1 MQSNNE
7 IYIILARTNSDMKN
21 YLFYIL
27 PIVLTASFL
36 NAQSFDKVKDYQKF
50 NGYFNFYY
58 DDETDKI
65 FLEVNELE
73 KEFLYVYSLSSGI
86 GSNDIGLDRGQLGNE
101 QVVFFRKA
109 GNKLLLIQPNLKFRA
124 LTQNELERKSVEQA
138 FAKSVLFGFTIEEES
153 KGNYL
158 IDITDFLMQDAHGVS
173 NRLKGTGQGSYSLD
187 TSKSALAFERTKAFP
202 QNTEFDVTLTF
213 KGNPE
218 GNLIT
223 SVTPNPSLVT
233 VAQHHSLIALPDDK
247 YEKRVFD
254 PRCGSYPFSY
264 YDYSTPVQ
272 EPILKRFV
280 TRHRLQKKNPGAS
293 VSEAVEPIVYY
304 LDNGTPEPVRSA
316 LLDGGKWWNQAFE
329 AIGYKDAFQLKILPD
344 DADPL
349 DVRYNVIQ
357 WVHRSTRGWSY
368 GSSITDPRTGEIIKG
383 HVSLGSLR
391 IRQDFLIAQ
400 ALMNKPFA
408 ERDDNYQPMLEMALA
423 RIRQLS
429 AHEIGH
435 TLGFA
440 HNFAASTNGR
450 ASVMD
455 YPHPQFELKD
465 GAIDFSKAYDTGIG
479 AWDKVTVAYSYA
491 DFGGAADEKEGLNAI
506 LQKAQT
512 DGLRYISDQDARPQ
526 GGAHAL
532 AHLWDNGRNASQELD
547 NVLEIRKTAINN
559 FSMDN
564 IRSGEPN
571 SALEDVFAPL
581 YFFHRYQTEAV
592 SKLVGG
598 LDYNYTVKGDGQR
611 TVYPISSATQENAL
625 KTILRTL
632 DSKEMAIPQ
641 EKLVLFPPRAI
652 GYGRTRESFNSRTG
666 VSFDA
671 LSAVETSADMTLG
684 LLLHPERA
692 SRLIL
697 QKSLDKNQIGLKQVL
712 NTVLDKTVEKH
723 HKDAYLEE
731 TQQTINFRVL
741 YHIMNLAAHTKVH
754 PQVNGIANQ
763 VLKELRTSIL
773 NGEKSTTSAEMLRRI
788 DAFFKTPASFKVI
801 PSPKIPDGSPI
812 GMNCMH

>member
-1 MQSNNE
+1 M
-7 IYIILARTNSDMKN
+7 RTVYSLV
-21 YLFYIL
+21 LFL
-27 PIVLTASFL
+27 CCSTLVFGQTFERT
-36 NAQSFDKVKDYQKF
+36 KDYQKF
-50 NGYFNFYY
+50 NGFFNFYY
-58 DDETDKI
+58 DDSSDKI
-65 FLEVNELE
+65 FLEVDELE
-73 KEFLYVYSLSSGI
+73 KEFLYVYALSSGI

-124 LTQNELERKSVEQA
+124 LTQNELEKKSVEQA
-138 FAKSVLFGFTIEEES
+138 FAKSVLHGFKIEEES
-153 KGNYL
+153 KGRYL
-158 IDITDFLMQDAHGVS
+158 IDFTDFLMRDAHGVS
-173 NRLKGTGQGSYSLD
+173 ARLKRAKQGSYSLD
-187 TSKSALAFERTKAFP
+187 LGKSALAFERTKAFP
-202 QNTEFDVTLTF
+202 KNIEFDVTLTF

-218 GNLIT
+218 GGYIR
-223 SVTPNPSLVT
+223 SVTPNPGLVT
-233 VAQHHSLIALPDDK
+233 VAQHHSLIELPDEG

-264 YDYSTPVQ
+264 YDYATPVQ

-280 TRHRLQKKNPGAS
+280 TRHKLKKKNPNAP

-316 LLDGGKWWNQAFE
+316 LLDGGKWWNEAFE

-344 DADPL
+344 NADPL

-391 IRQDFLIAQ
+391 IRQDFMIAQ
-400 ALMNKPFA
+400 ALMDKPFE

-455 YPHPQFELKD
+455 YPHPQFELD
-465 GAIDFSKAYDTGIG
+465 GNTINFSNAYDTGIG
-479 AWDKVTVAYSYA
+479 EWDKVTVAYSYT
-491 DFGGAADEKEGLNAI
+491 DFPSGTDEKEGLNTI
-506 LQKAQT
+506 LEKAQK

-532 AHLWDNGRNASQELD
+532 AHLWDNGRNASQELEK
-547 NVLEIRKTAINN
+547 VLGIRKAAINN
-559 FSMDN
+559 FSIDN
-564 IRSGEPN
+564 VRSGEPN
-571 SALEDVFAPL
+571 SVLEDVFVPL

-592 SKLVGG
+592 SKLIGG

-611 TVYPISSATQENAL
+611 TVYPISSASQENAL
-625 KTILRTL
+625 KTILKTL
-632 DSKEMAIPQ
+632 DASEIAIPK
-641 EKLVLFPPRAI
+641 EKLDLFPPRAI
-652 GYGRTRESFNSRTG
+652 GYGRSRESFKGRTG

-671 LSAVETSADMTLG
+671 LSAAETSADMTLG
-684 LLLHPERA
+684 LLLHPQRA
-692 SRLIL
+692 SRLIQ
-697 QKSLDKNQIGLKQVL
+697 QKSLDKDQMGLIEVL
-712 NTVLDKTVEKH
+712 SETLKNTLDES
-723 HKDAYLEE
+723 HKDTYLDEV
-731 TQQTINFRVL
+731 QQIINFRVL
-741 YHIMNLAAHTKVH
+741 HHIVNLAAHKEVH
-754 PQVNGIANQ
+754 PQVNAIAFETLKGIK
-763 VLKELRTSIL
+763 KELLS
-773 NGEKSTTSAEMLRRI
+773 NGKNTIAVEMVRRI
-788 DAFFKTPASFKVI
+788 DAFLNAPSKFKVI

-812 GMNCMH
+812 GMECMH

>member
-7 IYIILARTNSDMKN
+7 IYINLATTNSDMKK
-21 YLFYIL
+21 YLFYL
-27 PIVLTASFL
+27 LSIVLVSNFL
-36 NAQSFDKVKDYQKF
+36 NAQSFEKTKDYQKF
-50 NGYFNFYY
+50 NGFFNFYY
-58 DDETDKI
+58 DDATDKI
-65 FLEVNELE
+65 FLEVDELE

-109 GNKLLLIQPNLKFRA
+109 GNKLLLVQPNLTFRA
-124 LTQNELERKSVEQA
+124 LTDNELERKSVEQA
-138 FAKSVLFGFTIEEES
+138 FAKSILHGFKIEEES

-158 IDITDFLMQDAHGVS
+158 IDMTDFLMRDAHGVS
-173 NRLKGTGQGSYSLD
+173 QRLKQSKQGSYSLD
-187 TSKSALAFERTKAFP
+187 ASKSALAFDRTRAFP
-202 QNTEFDVTLTF
+202 KNVEFDVTLTF

-218 GNLIT
+218 GGYIR
-223 SVTPNPSLVT
+223 SVTPNPRLVT
-233 VAQHHSLIALPDDK
+233 VAQHHSLIELPDDN
-247 YEKRVFD
+247 YEKREFD

-264 YDYSTPVQ
+264 YDYATPVQ
-272 EPILKRFV
+272 ESILKRFV
-280 TRHRLQKKNPGAS
+280 TRHRLKKKNPSAE
-293 VSEAVEPIVYY
+293 VSEAVEPIIYY

-316 LLDGGKWWNQAFE
+316 LLDGGRWWNQAFE

-455 YPHPQFELKD
+455 YPHPQFELE
-465 GAIDFSKAYDTGIG
+465 GNTINFANAYDTGIG
-479 AWDKVTVAYSYA
+479 AWDKVTVAYSYS
-491 DFGGAADEKEGLNAI
+491 DFPNGANEKERLNAI

-532 AHLWDNGRNASQELD
+532 AHLWDNGKNASQELEK
-547 NVLEIRKTAINN
+547 VLEIRKVGIDN
-559 FSMDN
+559 FSIDN
-564 IRSGEPN
+564 IRAGEPN
-571 SALEDVFAPL
+571 SLLEDVFAPL

-592 SKLVGG
+592 SKLIGG
-598 LDYNYTVKGDGQR
+598 LDYNYATKGDGQR
-611 TVYPISSATQENAL
+611 TVSTISEATQKNAL
-625 KTILRTL
+625 ETILRTL
-632 DSKEMAIPQ
+632 DATEIAIPE
-641 EKLVLFPPRAI
+641 EKLELFPPRAI
-652 GYGRTRESFNSRTG
+652 GYGRTRESFNTRTG

-671 LSAVETSADMTLG
+671 LSAAETSADMTLG

-692 SRLIL
+692 SRLIQ
-697 QKSLDKNQIGLKQVL
+697 QKSIDKSQLGLKEMFQTL
-712 NTVLDKTVEKH
+712 LADTMDESHNNT
-723 HKDAYLEE
+723 YLQEV
-731 TQQTINFRVL
+731 QNTINFRVL
-741 YHIMNLAAHTKVH
+741 YHLTNLAAHKGVH
-754 PQVNGIANQ
+754 PQVNAIAKETLN
-763 VLKELRTSIL
+763 ELRTAML
-773 NGEKSTTSAEMLRRI
+773 NGKKSPISVEMVRHI
-788 DAFFKTPASFKVI
+788 DAFFNAPTKFKLV
-801 PSPKIPDGSPI
+801 PVPKIPDGSPI
-812 GMNCMH
+812 GMDCMH